1 MTKGFQIAV
10 YEGGNLRVLGE
21 GDRREAVLA
30 LPLSRLI
37 VKMVRVPEEERDD
50 PVAFSTPVIK
60 ALSPFPD
67 EEPTVSCEVVRET
80 EQGLVVLAAAMPEG
94 AADDLG
100 ESLDAAGLN
109 VTRVDSLALGLL
121 RGLWPQLGVTS
132 DGRRRLVLIEGA
144 DCLSA
149 FALDDDQ
156 PSAVRAI
163 SAEADIARETML
175 VLLEAEDFG
184 GVRELAEIVIVRM
197 NDAEF
202 AAKATET
209 PEGET
214 PPPAPSPA
222 RIDAVREE
230 RLKAFAPVRFVD
242 SPGLEV
248 AVEGVA
254 ERTLE
259 GTAFDALPSS
269 WREVLEET
277 RFKRKLKRNLT
288 IAGVIWALAV
298 GVLFGVPAVYGYM
311 TDHQKQLCKEH
322 SNRYKEVKGIQEKVE
337 IVRRYS
343 DHSRGALEVLKAVS
357 DRLPEGVELGNWNY
371 DRSRGVSFK
380 GVADEAKPVYEFKNN
395 MAGIVFG
402 AEGDENGEK
411 LFPSVSL
418 RGPQAGRNGQQS
430 FSLECNFGE
439 EEE

>member
-1 MTKGFQIAV
+1 MTKDYQIAV

-37 VKMVRVPEEERDD
+37 VKMVRVPEETRED

-94 AADDLG
+94 AAEDLG
-100 ESLDAAGLN
+100 EALDAAGLN

-163 SAEADIARETML
+163 SAGADIGRETML
-175 VLLEAEDFG
+175 LLLEAEDFG
-184 GVRELAEIVIVRM
+184 GVRELAEIVVVRM

-202 AAKATET
+202 AAEA
-209 PEGET
+209 PEDGAAA
-214 PPPAPSPA
+214 PPPSAK
-222 RIDAVREE
+222 IDGAREE

-242 SPGLEV
+242 SPDLET
-248 AVEGVA
+248 AVDGVA
-254 ERTLE
+254 ERTRE
-259 GTAFDALPSS
+259 GTAFDALPAS

-288 IAGVIWALAV
+288 IAGVIWALAM

-311 TDHQKQLCKEH
+311 ADHQKQLCKEH

-402 AEGDENGEK
+402 AEGDEEGAK
-411 LFPSVSL
+411 LFPNVSL

-430 FSLECNFGE
+430 FSLECSFGE